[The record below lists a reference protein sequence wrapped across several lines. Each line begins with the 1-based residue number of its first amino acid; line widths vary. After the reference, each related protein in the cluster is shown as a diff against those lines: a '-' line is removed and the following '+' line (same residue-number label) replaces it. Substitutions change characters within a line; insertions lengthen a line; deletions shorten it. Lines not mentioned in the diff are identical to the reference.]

1 MENYDISQATGMM
14 DQEAIS
20 LKKDEGDSVHLPI
33 TSDELTIILLVT
45 QLLLDRYISL
55 GTIGP
60 IYPYLYSDGFTVT

>member
-33 TSDELTIILLVT
+33 TSDEVTMRRFQETRDKIPITMDNIL
-45 QLLLDRYISL
+45 RRRH
-55 GTIGP
+55 
-60 IYPYLYSDGFTVT
+60 